1 MSKFSAWVKA
11 SRLPAQLFIFPSLLL
26 GQAAVVALGG
36 SFSWLRFMVL
46 FVLGL
51 AIHFFIVYANDYAD
65 YETDRLNQT
74 FTPFTGGS
82 RVLIEGLLTRHDLL
96 KGTFAMLGVVAVLT
110 SVLAFISDSIQPL
123 VWGLGGLLLMQAY
136 SFKPI
141 HLSYRGLGESLQML
155 GVGIVLPIL
164 GFTAQGGT
172 VMDAPW
178 VLLLALLPAQLAMA
192 FGTSLPDEPSDR
204 LSQKRT
210 SAVLLGVRNAA
221 LVMVTLFIVTWVSVA
236 QAIDLSSLPLLFLGL
251 ILMNLVWIGLQFYF
265 AWKPTTLP
273 GTPAMFFLTA
283 LSILANTWLVFVLSA
298 ALFQGA
304 VL

>member
-1 MSKFSAWVKA
+1 MSRFSVWVKA

-26 GQAAVVALGG
+26 GQAAHVAQGG
-36 SFSWLRFMVL
+36 SFSWLRFALL
-46 FVLGL
+46 FLLGC

-65 YETDRLNQT
+65 YETDQLNTT

-82 RVLIEGLLTRHDLL
+82 RVLIEGLLTRQALL
-96 KGTFAMLGVVAVLT
+96 KGTFVMLGVVAILT
-110 SVLAFISDSIQPL
+110 TVLAVLSASLQPL
-123 VWGLGGLLLMQAY
+123 IWGLGGLLLMQAY

-155 GVGIVLPIL
+155 GVGLVLPLL
-164 GFTAQGGT
+164 GFTAQGGA
-172 VMDAPW
+172 VAQAPW
-178 VLLLALLPAQLAMA
+178 VLLLVLLPAQLAMA

-204 LSQKRT
+204 LSRKRT

-221 LVMVTLFIVTWVSVA
+221 LVMVTLFIITWIGVA
-236 QAIDLSSLPLLFLGL
+236 QAVDLPSLPPVFVGL
-251 ILMNLVWIGLQFYF
+251 ILTNLVWIGLQTYF
-265 AWKPTTLP
+265 AWKPSTLP
-273 GTPAMFFLTA
+273 GTQAMFFLTA

-304 VL
+304 FL